1 MLFHGVAY
9 PDVKP
14 EDGWASASRLE
25 MWMPEMVRGDNDFVV
40 FDLYIHPIR
49 GRPGFYVN

>member
-1 MLFHGVAY
+1 MGVAY

-25 MWMPEMVRGDNDFVV
+25 MWMQKWFVEIMI
-40 FDLYIHPIR
+40 L
-49 GRPGFYVN
+49 